1 MNRNTFPR
9 LCGTLLFAAVFFL
22 LAGCGKTSAPATTPA
37 APAAAKPGAIT
48 ITYVKAPL
56 NVPSILEKKLAS
68 FDKEFAKDNIKVS
81 YPEITVGSKQ
91 TEALAAG
98 SLDFAHCLGGT
109 SAILAAANGVDLKII
124 GMYSRAPKA
133 FVVLVKD
140 SAIRNV
146 ADLKGKKIAGPKGTI
161 LHQLILAAL
170 AKNGLRPDDIQFVS
184 MDLPSSAAAL
194 MNGSVDAALSAG
206 PDAIRAEKAGARIL
220 TNGEGLVEASIV
232 TAVRGDFLMKQ
243 PELVKRFLTCQ
254 HLFPRDLSLTTIGF
268 QDGAIHDLLHM
279 GCDLP
284 AYTVTLNKRDHGL
297 IGNNKLVG
305 LLGYLHG
312 LIIIRSV
319 HLLIAFRA
327 LPALNHSICC
337 AL

>member
-1 MNRNTFPR
+1 MNRNTVSR
-9 LCGTLLFAAVFFL
+9 LCGTLLLAAFL
-22 LAGCGKTSAPATTPA
+22 FLTGCGKPAAPAATPA
-37 APAAAKPGAIT
+37 APAASKPDAIS
-48 ITYVKAPL
+48 ITYDKAPL

-68 FDKEFAKDNIKVS
+68 FEKEFGKDNIKVS

-124 GMYSRAPKA
+124 SMYSRAPKA
-133 FVVLVKD
+133 FVVLVKGT
-140 SAIRNV
+140 AIQNI
-146 ADLKGKKIAGPKGTI
+146 ADLKGKKVAGPKGTI

-220 TNGEGLVEASIV
+220 TNGEGLVEATIV
-232 TAVRGDFLMKQ
+232 TAVRGDFLKKH
-243 PELVKRFLTCQ
+243 PELVKRFLTVHQ
-254 HLFPRDLSLTTIGF
+254 AAVAHIKANPDESVQLTAAETGLPPETVRQMLPWYDFDPTIKPS
-268 QDGAIHDLLHM
+268 DIEEL
-279 GCDLP
+279 
-284 AYTVTLNKRDHGL
+284 KRTQEFL
-297 IGNNKLVG
+297 IQNGMLKKSIEIEK
-305 LLGYLHG
+305 
-312 LIIIRSV
+312 IIATIQ
-319 HLLIAFRA
+319 
-327 LPALNHSICC
+327 
-337 AL
+337 